1 MHAVVDHYK
10 EKLLEIVATLNGSF
24 SKEKSAL
31 DLLNHYTDIIDS
43 LLINLWQDYQG
54 SLKKYCLLAVGGYG
68 RKELYPYS
76 DIDILILTETPI
88 KEDPALET
96 FLQILWDLK
105 LKVSPITATQEQ
117 LRDLCKENLSTL
129 TSILDQR
136 YLSGSLNLY
145 HFFCAQSDFF
155 LQFSTLEFYTQKKEE
170 QQRRHQAV
178 GLYAFCLEPNIK
190 ESPGGLRDM
199 QTLLWCSHYA
209 FIKEAGH
216 FPQEGSNHCNLL
228 TALQTLDTKDIL
240 NHHESQKLAQAYLY
254 LAHVRFGLHLRAK
267 KNEDR
272 LSFEMQSELA
282 ECYKESQRDFMRKY
296 YDTVL
301 ILMRYQDVLEKS
313 FLGWVG
319 GANEMGGSRAAP
331 TKRAS
336 EPVGALREAPLA
348 LTVLTNK
355 SALQPLE
362 ILLNCQNDTDIQNI
376 PLSVIRPIDSS
387 QVPSEKYLD
396 LESQRLFLNLFNKAP
411 YVYTLLKTLRLWGH
425 LTYYLP
431 ELQLAM
437 GLIQHSLFHSYT
449 VDEHT
454 LLLTS
459 MIDRFYLKSYQEQYP
474 LCHELIPNIQSPQ
487 VLYLAALLHDSGKG
501 HTEDHSLVGEKL
513 TIDLCRRLTSLLSN
527 EEQVNLIWLV
537 RNHLLMSMVA
547 QKQDIHDPTV
557 IITFAKEVGNLNRL
571 KLLYLL
577 TVADISATNPTL
589 WNGWKDSLLKKLY
602 LATAKALQCD
612 YAVSPIDKKTD
623 RKKEKS
629 LFLLAKQGIE
639 ASAAL
644 SLWQSWP
651 GVYFLHHSVPS
662 IAKHTILILKQKE
675 DKAVFCLSNHPKQ
688 GHYELFIYCK
698 DKPFLFSLF
707 TNALEKENL
716 NVVSADILT
725 TTGGCALDSFYLLR
739 ETAYSKKKEHLLQRL
754 EDALLGLKDNQAAPT
769 FNRRFYKQRL
779 LPNMITEIH
788 CHHKE
793 NQNVT
798 EVEVI
803 SYDRPGL
810 LAKIGLVF
818 AEHKLNLQ
826 QAKIATLGQRIEDI
840 FVVTNCEGVFLTEH
854 EVKRL
859 TEDLLRVLGS

>member
-1 MHAVVDHYK
+1 MLLPQKLRMNDIVAHYK
-10 EKLLEIVATLNGSF
+10 ENLLEIISALNDTY
-24 SKEKSAL
+24 SKEKSTL
-31 DLLNHYTDIIDS
+31 DLLNHYTDITDS
-43 LLINLWQDYQG
+43 LLINLWQRYQG
-54 SLKKYCLLAVGGYG
+54 SLKKHCLLAVGGYG

-105 LKVSPITATQEQ
+105 LKASPITATQEQ

-136 YLSGSLNLY
+136 YLSGSLDLY
-145 HFFCAQSDFF
+145 HSFCAQSNSF
-155 LQFSTLEFYTQKKEE
+155 LQLPTLEFYTQKKKE
-170 QQRRHQAV
+170 QKRRHQAV

-216 FPQEGSNHCNLL
+216 FPQENNNCSLL
-228 TALQTLDTKDIL
+228 TLLQALEAKNIL
-240 NHHESQKLAQAYLY
+240 NHNESQKLAQAYLY
-254 LAHVRFGLHLRAK
+254 LAHVRFGLHLQAK

-282 ECYKESQRDFMRKY
+282 ECYKESQRDFMKKY

-301 ILMRYQDVLEKS
+301 TLMCYEAILEKS
-313 FLGWVG
+313 FCEWLDKVNK
-319 GANEMGGSRAAP
+319 ATGSIDE
-331 TKRAS
+331 TS
-336 EPVGALREAPLA
+336 LH
-348 LTVLTNK
+348 
-355 SALQPLE
+355 PLE

-376 PLSVIRPIDSS
+376 PLPVIRAIASNPVS
-387 QVPSEKYLD
+387 SEKS
-396 LESQRLFLNLFNKAP
+396 LEPVNQKLFLNLFNKAP
-411 YVYTLLKTLRLWGH
+411 YVYTLLKALRLWNN
-425 LTYYLP
+425 LTHYLP

-459 MIDRFYLKSYQEQYP
+459 MIDKFYLKAYQEQYP

-501 HTEDHSLVGEKL
+501 HMEDHSLVGEKL
-513 TIDLCRRLTSLLSN
+513 AIDVCDRLSTLLSK
-527 EEQVNLIWLV
+527 EEQSNLIWLV
-537 RNHLLMSMVA
+537 KNHLLMSMVA

-612 YAVSPIDKKTD
+612 YAVSPIDKKTE

-629 LFLLAKQGIE
+629 LLLLAKQGIE

-662 IAKHTILILKQKE
+662 IAKHTIFILKQKE
-675 DKAVFCLSNHPKQ
+675 DKAVFCLSNHPKL
-688 GHYELFIYCK
+688 GYYELFIYCK
-698 DKPFLFSLF
+698 DRPFLFSLF
-707 TNALEKENL
+707 TNVLEKENL

-725 TTGGCALDSFYLLR
+725 TTEDYALDSFYLLR

-754 EDALLGLKDNQAAPT
+754 EDALLGLKENPIAPT
-769 FNRRFYKQRL
+769 FKRRFHKQRL
-779 LPNMITEIH
+779 LPNMVTEVH
-788 CHHKE
+788 CRHKE

-798 EVEVI
+798 EVEII

-818 AEHKLNLQ
+818 SEHKLNLQ

-840 FVVTNCEGVFLTEH
+840 FVVKNCEGVFLTEH
-854 EVKRL
+854 EVKIL
-859 TEDLLRVLGS
+859 TEDLLRALGNL

>member
-1 MHAVVDHYK
+1 MDRIYSNVPNMNFSSNNGRVVMIDHYK
-10 EKLLEIVATLNGSF
+10 EKLLEIITTLNGSF
-24 SKEKSAL
+24 SKEKNAL

-43 LLINLWQDYQG
+43 LLINLWQGYQS
-54 SLKKYCLLAVGGYG
+54 SLKKHCLLAVGGYG

-105 LKVSPITATQEQ
+105 LKASPITATQEQ

-136 YLSGSLNLY
+136 YLSGSLDLY
-145 HFFCAQSDFF
+145 HSFCAQSDFF
-155 LQFSTLEFYTQKKEE
+155 LQLSTLEFYTQKKEE
-170 QQRRHQAV
+170 QKRRYQTV

-209 FIKEAGH
+209 FIKETGH
-216 FPQEGSNHCNLL
+216 FPQENNPCNLL
-228 TALQTLDTKDIL
+228 TVLQTLETKDIL
-240 NHHESQKLAQAYLY
+240 NHHESQKLARAYLY
-254 LAHVRFGLHLRAK
+254 LAHVRFGLHLLAR

-282 ECYKESQRDFMRKY
+282 ERYKESQRDFMRKY

-301 ILMRYQDVLEKS
+301 TLMRYEYVLEKS
-313 FLGWVG
+313 FCEW
-319 GANEMGGSRAAP
+319 MD
-331 TKRAS
+331 KI
-336 EPVGALREAPLA
+336 
-348 LTVLTNK
+348 NK
-355 SALQPLE
+355 AEDSTDEISLHPLE
-362 ILLNCQNDTDIQNI
+362 ILLNCQNDTDIKNI
-376 PLSVIRPIDSS
+376 PLSVIRAIDFNPIS
-387 QVPSEKYLD
+387 SEKSLD
-396 LESQRLFLNLFNKAP
+396 LANQRLFLSLFNKAP
-411 YVYTLLKTLRLWGH
+411 YVYDLLKTLRLWGN
-425 LTYYLP
+425 LTHYLP
-431 ELQLAM
+431 ELQLAI

-459 MIDRFYLKSYQEQYP
+459 MIDKFYLKSNQEQYP
-474 LCHELIPNIQSPQ
+474 LCHELIPSIQSPQ

-501 HTEDHSLVGEKL
+501 HMEDHSLVGEKL
-513 TIDLCRRLTSLLSN
+513 AIDLCRRLASLLSN
-527 EEQVNLIWLV
+527 EEQGNLVWLV
-537 RNHLLMSMVA
+537 KNHLLMSMVA

-557 IITFAKEVGNLNRL
+557 IISFAKAVGNLNRL

-612 YAVSPIDKKTD
+612 YAVSPIDKKTA

-629 LFLLAKQGIE
+629 LLLLAKQGIE
-639 ASAAL
+639 ATAAL

-662 IAKHTILILKQKE
+662 IAKHTILILKQE
-675 DKAVFCLSNHPKQ
+675 ENKAVFCFSNHSKL
-688 GHYELFIYCK
+688 GHYELFIHCK
-698 DKPFLFSLF
+698 DRPFLFSLF
-707 TNALEKENL
+707 TNVLEKENL

-725 TTGGCALDSFYLLR
+725 TTEGYALDSFYLLR

-754 EDALLGLKDNQAAPT
+754 EEALLGLKNNQAAPT
-769 FNRRFYKQRL
+769 FNRRFHKQRL

-798 EVEVI
+798 EVEII

-840 FVVTNCEGVFLTEH
+840 FVVKNCEGALLSEQ
-854 EVKRL
+854 EIKSL
-859 TEDLLRVLGS
+859 TEDLLRALGNL